1 MAHLLPSLGASL
13 AHAAAPL
20 RTARELLDQPRPF
33 ERRAPGADDH
43 GWLLSLIALA
53 FLAGTLW
60 LYWLQ
65 HGR

>member
-1 MAHLLPSLGASL
+1 MLELLTPLG
-13 AHAAAPL
+13 APL
-20 RTARELLDQPRPF
+20 RSARELLGQPRPF
-33 ERRAPGADDH
+33 ERRSPDANDH